1 MRKTT
6 FTLTLLAFAVFLILP
21 SGSYG
26 QSGLNWGE
34 GFDQGLYEPGTKYAQ
49 AGMTFLSI
57 DPGARTAALGGTKIG
72 AVGSAENMF
81 GNPAT
86 LAMVQGVDV
95 FFSQTN
101 WIVDIGLM
109 GIGAAFNAGN
119 LGVFGVNF
127 VSTDYGDIPR
137 TYPYSG
143 FDPNLRSVGYIQEGT
158 FTVEEYAVGVS
169 YAKQVIS
176 QFYVGGNVKYAYQ
189 NLGDVLVIDRFTG
202 DEVMSENDVTNV
214 VFDLGTLYYPGYK
227 DLRFGVAF
235 RNFSNQSDFYDA
247 RFELPLTFDFGIA
260 MDLLK
265 IFQENSNNQLTLAVD
280 AVHPRDWD
288 ERVHVG
294 VEYDYMGM
302 LFLRGG
308 YKFNYS
314 EEGLTAG
321 LGVDYEIGGV
331 GIKADYAYSPF
342 GIFENVNRFSIGLA
356 F

>member
-26 QSGLNWGE
+26 QGGLNWGE
-34 GFDQGLYEPGTKYAQ
+34 GFDEGLYEPGTKYAQ

-57 DPGARTAALGGTKIG
+57 DPGARTAALGGTKVG
-72 AVGSAENMF
+72 AVGSAESMF

-109 GIGAAFNAGN
+109 GVGAAFNAGN

-143 FDPNLRSVGYIQEGT
+143 FDPELRSVGYIQEGT
-158 FTVEEYAVGVS
+158 FTVEEYAVGLS

-176 QFYVGGNVKYAYQ
+176 QFYVGGNLKYAHQ

-202 DEVMSENDVTNV
+202 DEVMSENEVNNL

-235 RNFSNQSDFYDA
+235 RNFSNQSDYHDA

-265 IFQENSNNQLTLAVD
+265 IFQENGNNQLTLAVD

-321 LGVDYEIGGV
+321 LGIDYEIGGV